1 MLKKYDTHTIVG
13 REELNYESESKVQ
26 PEAQRHAANTTF
38 WKLLIH
44 LYVTSLEKNNKRR
57 SFSNF
62 ESTYKP
68 VLKVTQI
75 VDQIVHQQTVQF

>member
-38 WKLLIH
+38 
-44 LYVTSLEKNNKRR
+44 
-57 SFSNF
+57 
-62 ESTYKP
+62 
-68 VLKVTQI
+68 
-75 VDQIVHQQTVQF
+75 